1 MLKPRLSLPKL
12 PPRLLIFIVPILSVG
27 ASISHSHVADPQHPP
42 VTTLPDIRM
51 WKWSDDAIFRLEK
64 SVVKGSG
71 SVFAFSPDG
80 KHLAV
85 VSGTSIWIHDIYGVD
100 AASGVSLLNDGH
112 ATTIRSLAYSPDG
125 LTLAAGTSNGMVQ
138 LWGVRSQRLLDSVVL
153 DEPDGKVEILAFSP
167 DGKTLASGTR
177 DEIELWNMETR
188 AHLVTLRGN
197 KRLIVALAFSP
208 DGETLA
214 FRAED
219 DTVRLWELAT
229 GKNLAT
235 FKYPRPVSD
244 IYDLTTQHFKN
255 AKTADKVERKAEIE
269 RVITEFRYIATEYA
283 DTRYGDLSLVRIGE
297 AYMIL
302 ADEEEK
308 YLNDAL
314 DYFDKL
320 WVKYA
325 DESPVDAQVSR
336 ALRIAQSRVA
346 AIASFMESNN
356 IPRRQTGGAD

>member
-1 MLKPRLSLPKL
+1 MR
-12 PPRLLIFIVPILSVG
+12 
-27 ASISHSHVADPQHPP
+27 
-42 VTTLPDIRM
+42 
-51 WKWSDDAIFRLEK
+51 
-64 SVVKGSG
+64 GSG
-71 SVFAFSPDG
+71 NVFAFSPDL
-80 KHLAV
+80 KHTAYAR
-85 VSGTSIWIHDIYGVD
+85 GIRIWIGDVET
-100 AASGVSLLNDGH
+100 ASGVSLLNEGH
-112 ATTIRSLAYSPDG
+112 ASVIKSLAYSPDA
-125 LTLAAGTSNGMVQ
+125 LTLAAGTSNGVVQ
-138 LWGVRSQRLLDSVVL
+138 LWEVRSQRLLDSVVL

-188 AHLVTLRGN
+188 AHVVTLRGN
-197 KRLIVALAFSP
+197 KHLIVALAFSP

-255 AKTADKVERKAEIE
+255 AKTADIVERKAEIE

-283 DTRYGDLSLVRIGE
+283 DTRYADLSLVQIGE

-346 AIASFMESNN
+346 GITSFMESKN
-356 IPRRQTGGAD
+356 IPRCQTGGAD